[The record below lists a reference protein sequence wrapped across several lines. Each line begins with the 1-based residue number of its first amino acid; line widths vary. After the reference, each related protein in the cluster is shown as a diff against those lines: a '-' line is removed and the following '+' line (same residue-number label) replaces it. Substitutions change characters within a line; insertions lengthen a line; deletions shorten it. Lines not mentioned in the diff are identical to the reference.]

1 MGMNES
7 AAGLGL
13 SPEQKRAQQEAVAGV
28 LLAMAYAD
36 GLVAPSEIRLLVDS
50 LDRMKLFYGVEP
62 ERIEW
67 MSEGIFERVKS
78 LGTVPY
84 IKETIPAVPK
94 DLYQT
99 VYALAVDM
107 MLVDGVVHEKE
118 KELLGQLQPLLGI
131 PSDLAAKVVEV
142 MTIKNR
148 G

>member
-13 SPEQKRAQQEAVAGV
+13 SPEQRRVQQEAVAGV

-36 GLVAPSEIRLLVDS
+36 GLVAPSEIRLLVGS

-67 MSEGIFERVKS
+67 MSEGIFERVKAV
-78 LGTVPY
+78 GAVPY
-84 IKETIPAVPK
+84 IKETLPAIPR
-94 DLYQT
+94 DLYQP
-99 VYALAVDM
+99 VFALAVDM

-118 KELLGQLQPLLGI
+118 KELLAQLQPLLGI

>member
-7 AAGLGL
+7 AGGLGL
-13 SPEQKRAQQEAVAGV
+13 SPEEKRTRQEAVAGI

-36 GLVAPSEIRLLVDS
+36 GLVQPSEIRLLVDS

-67 MSEGIFERVKS
+67 MTEGIFERVKS
-78 LGTVPY
+78 IGTIPY
-84 IKETIPAVPK
+84 VKETIPACPK
-94 DLYQT
+94 DLHQT
-99 VYALAVDM
+99 VFALAVDM

-118 KELLGQLQPLLGI
+118 KELLAQLQPLLGV
-131 PSDLAAKVVEV
+131 PNDLTAKIVEV
-142 MTIKNR
+142 MTVKNR